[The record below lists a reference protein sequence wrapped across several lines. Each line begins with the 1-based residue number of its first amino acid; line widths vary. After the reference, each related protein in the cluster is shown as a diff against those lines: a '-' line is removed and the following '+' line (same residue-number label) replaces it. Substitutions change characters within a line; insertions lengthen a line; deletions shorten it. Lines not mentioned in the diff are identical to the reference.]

1 MASEVLEQICAVIP
15 AEMFEMDMYEK
26 IIELV
31 YD

>member
-1 MASEVLEQICAVIP
+1 MASEVLEQICRVIP
-15 AEMFEMDMYEK
+15 SEMFEMDMYEK